1 MVSIERSQQLDFDE
15 PVETVARV
23 GLRDRGGAASN
34 RIDWRFSCRVPLI
47 GGRLAELVADDVCS
61 KARRDHEHGRTR
73 AADYRA

>member
-23 GLRDRGGAASN
+23 GLRDRRGAASN

-61 KARRDHEHGRTR
+61 KARRDHQHGRTR